1 MSHLQ
6 AATICVSVQ
15 IRNSE
20 LDSTKFLIVW
30 VSNIKF
36 ESINNT
42 ELSGFS
48 VGEHSEDNGIF
59 IEANCFWIRST
70 DLSPHKTVQLSETI
84 LADWDIIESRTKKIN
99 RHAV

>member
-1 MSHLQ
+1 M
-6 AATICVSVQ
+6 ICVSLQ

-20 LDSTKFLIVW
+20 PDSTKFLIVW

-42 ELSGFS
+42 EPSGLCAD
-48 VGEHSEDNGIF
+48 EDLEDNGIF
-59 IEANCFWIRST
+59 REANCFLIRSA
-70 DLSPHKTVQLSETI
+70 DLSPHKTAQLSETI
-84 LADWDIIESRTKKIN
+84 VADWDIIESRTKKLN